1 MQLQPTIQLVV
12 AVMKAFNGMRRKR
25 AISFV
30 KAGTLVVVCTHRQSD
45 PALIIDCNLP

>member
-1 MQLQPTIQLVV
+1 MQLKPTIQQVV

-30 KAGTLVVVCTHRQSD
+30 KGGALVVVCTHRQSD
-45 PALIIDCNLP
+45 PALVIDCNLP